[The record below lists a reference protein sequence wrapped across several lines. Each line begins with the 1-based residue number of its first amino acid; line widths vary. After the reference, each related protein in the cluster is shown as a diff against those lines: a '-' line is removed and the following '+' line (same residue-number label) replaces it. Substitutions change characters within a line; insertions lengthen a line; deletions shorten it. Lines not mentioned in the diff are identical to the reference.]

1 MTGVERSRS
10 LDDLYDEAFSYVE
23 RTVDELAKRVPPP
36 QLVQRS
42 GGMVFRYEERLP
54 LQAVVLKLARLVST
68 LRATHLLLD
77 RGFVQEVGTIER
89 VMDELQQDI
98 LFLVTGHSDR
108 TVAVRYQRYL
118 EEFWKEEFDA
128 DTALA
133 STQKRGMPP
142 RQKIRAHIG
151 RFVSKAP
158 GSTANPGQMAE
169 QFRTVDKA
177 QSGYVH
183 GAAPQLMETYG
194 GSPPR
199 FHMDGMLGTPTEQVH
214 REQFWYYVSRSIC
227 TFALAVQAFGDDDGF
242 TKIRAYAVEFE
253 QSRLDNGRVPEKLR
267 DLAS

>member
-10 LDDLYDEAFSYVE
+10 LDELYDEAFSHME
-23 RTVDELAKRVPPP
+23 WTVDELAKRVPPP
-36 QLVQRS
+36 QFVERS

-77 RGFVQEVGTIER
+77 RGFVQEVGTLER
-89 VMDELQQDI
+89 VMDEFQQDV
-98 LFLVTGHSDR
+98 LFLVSGHTDR
-108 TVAVRYQRYL
+108 TLAIQYQRYL

-128 DTALA
+128 DTAFA
-133 STQKRGMPP
+133 SSQKRGMPR

-151 RFVSKAP
+151 RMVSEIT
-158 GSTANPGQMAE
+158 GSTANAGQTAE

-183 GAAPQLMETYG
+183 GAAPQLMEMFG

-199 FHMDGMLGTPTEQVH
+199 FHMDGMLGSPTEQVH

-227 TFALAVQAFGDDDGF
+227 AFALAVQAFGDDDGF
-242 TKIRAYAVEFE
+242 AKIRAYAVEFDR
-253 QSRLDNGRVPEKLR
+253 SRPDNGRGRADPLF
-267 DLAS
+267 A